1 MRTTT
6 PLAFDLNIA
15 KEMVDSFA
23 IASTIRCRLL
33 DEKGALL
40 YECGAVQDEC
50 AFLKGL
56 PGEPPH
62 CLDLHLRGISQA
74 SRFGGRY
81 IYSCP
86 AGFTYCSAPIVVGGT
101 VVGALLAGPVLIME
115 AEDFLDDIIA
125 KRNVPGTGV
134 KPIRQ
139 FLSTLPQI
147 EPARL
152 NHVSRQL
159 CANAVYIS
167 DSSHALLM
175 MKNESRQQRSIGEYV
190 QELKLSGQAVPYPVE
205 KERELSS
212 AISRGDKATAAALL
226 NELLGNIFFF
236 SPDPNTIQTRITEL
250 LVVLSRA
257 SVYSGGSAELI
268 FDTNHRYMQELRQMR
283 SQEDIAHWLA
293 KVLNRYTDLVFDP
306 VDSKHKNIIGKAINY
321 MTLNYA
327 KDITLAELADY
338 VGYSHSH
345 FSKVFKEEMGCGFR
359 VYLNELRVEKSKSLL
374 LAGVAS
380 LSEICSMCGFE
391 DQSYYCKVFKKVTG
405 VTPDKFRKQGRHID
419 NQKEYGR

>member
-50 AFLKGL
+50 AFMKGL

-139 FLSTLPQI
+139 FLQ
-147 EPARL
+147 
-152 NHVSRQL
+152 
-159 CANAVYIS
+159 
-167 DSSHALLM
+167 
-175 MKNESRQQRSIGEYV
+175 
-190 QELKLSGQAVPYPVE
+190 
-205 KERELSS
+205 
-212 AISRGDKATAAALL
+212 
-226 NELLGNIFFF
+226 
-236 SPDPNTIQTRITEL
+236 TI
-250 LVVLSRA
+250 
-257 SVYSGGSAELI
+257 ELI
-268 FDTNHRYMQELRQMR
+268 FFHQ
-283 SQEDIAHWLA
+283 
-293 KVLNRYTDLVFDP
+293 
-306 VDSKHKNIIGKAINY
+306 
-321 MTLNYA
+321 
-327 KDITLAELADY
+327 
-338 VGYSHSH
+338 
-345 FSKVFKEEMGCGFR
+345 
-359 VYLNELRVEKSKSLL
+359 
-374 LAGVAS
+374 
-380 LSEICSMCGFE
+380 
-391 DQSYYCKVFKKVTG
+391 
-405 VTPDKFRKQGRHID
+405 
-419 NQKEYGR
+419 QK